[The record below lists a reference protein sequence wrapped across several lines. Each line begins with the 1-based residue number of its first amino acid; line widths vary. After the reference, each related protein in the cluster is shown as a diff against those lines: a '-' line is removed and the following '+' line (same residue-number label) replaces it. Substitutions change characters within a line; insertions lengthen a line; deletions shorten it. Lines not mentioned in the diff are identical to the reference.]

1 MKLIENLWSDEMCY
15 FGKENFSLFLYTKY
29 DIEVNE
35 KQITEESQIL
45 YKGELNKKPIS
56 NKLMTAATELV
67 LFEMYTCVINKKEWI
82 VCVASDAD
90 TNYPL
95 FLYCLKDG
103 VKIYE
108 EILDD
113 R

>member
-1 MKLIENLWSDEMCY
+1 MKIIENVRSDEMCY
-15 FGKENFSLFLYTKY
+15 FGKGNFSLFLCTKY

-35 KQITEESQIL
+35 GQIKEESQIL
-45 YKGELNKKPIS
+45 YKDELNKKPIS

-67 LFEMYTCVINKKEWI
+67 LFETYTCVINKKEWT

-95 FLYCLKDG
+95 FLYCLKDRM
-103 VKIYE
+103 KIYE
-108 EILDD
+108 EILDF